1 MDLMTLVLIGVLFV
15 VLLWAISTYNTLVRE
30 RLQVKE
36 GWSAVDVQLQRRASL
51 VPNMVEAVLGYAGHE
66 RGTLEAVTEAR
77 SRIQNAGGPADA
89 AAANNL
95 LTQAL
100 RSLFAVAEA
109 YPDLKANAGFLD
121 LQSQLAES
129 EDKISYARNYFNSRV
144 LSYNTLVHSVPS
156 TFIARLGNF
165 AESEFFEGSE
175 ESQAEV
181 RVSFS

>member
-1 MDLMTLVLIGVLFV
+1 MDLMTLVLIGLLFV
-15 VLLWAISTYNTLVRE
+15 ILLWAISTYNTLVRE

-36 GWSAVDVQLQRRASL
+36 GWSAVEVQLQRRSSL
-51 VPNMVEAVLGYAGHE
+51 VPNLVETVRGYAGHE

-77 SRIQNAGGPADA
+77 SRIQNATGPAEA
-89 AAANNL
+89 AAANNV

-121 LQSQLAES
+121 LQSQLAET
-129 EDKISYARNYFNSRV
+129 EDKIAYARNYFNSRV
-144 LSYNTLVHSVPS
+144 LSYNALVQSVPS
-156 TFIARLGNF
+156 AYIAKLGNF

-175 ESQAEV
+175 ESQGEV